1 MPGYKEISKL
11 KTELIDR
18 RESKIKG
25 SLTYQQNHLYE
36 SVVNDFVMVAK
47 DKVEGRPT
55 NLYALQRELK
65 RQYEL
70 SFPSVMQ
77 EAVKASSAI
86 NNLNLK
92 YFSTLVDTN
101 RLDEIAEKTDKV
113 VNKSLGI
120 DENGLLKENGF
131 IDKTLESKKV
141 QRMFVKEVN
150 NILDGSPDLALM
162 QHKLKEF
169 ITGTKQSTGLLER
182 YYRTFANDLL
192 ANIDRTGSLIYAN
205 ELELNNFYYAGG
217 IILSSRSF
225 CKSKNG
231 KIFTRSEAERWKDS
245 AFIRDMY
252 GANISDYEPLI
263 MMGGYGC
270 LHRPDWITSDIAKEM
285 KSKK

>member
-1 MPGYKEISKL
+1 MPKYKEISKL

-18 RESKIKG
+18 RESRIKG
-25 SLTYQQNHLYE
+25 SLTYQQDHLYE
-36 SVVNDFVMVAK
+36 SILTDFVMVAK
-47 DKVEGRPT
+47 TKIEGKPT

-65 RQYEL
+65 QQYEL
-70 SFPSVMQ
+70 NFPSVMQ
-77 EAVKASSAI
+77 ETVKASTAI
-86 NNLNLK
+86 TDLNLK
-92 YFSTLVDTN
+92 YFSTLLGSSDLDKIAVKTEKVIN
-101 RLDEIAEKTDKV
+101 R
-113 VNKSLGI
+113 SLGI
-120 DENGLLKENGF
+120 DENGILKPGGF

-141 QRMFVKEVN
+141 QRMFTKEVT
-150 NILDGSPDLALM
+150 NILAGNPDIGLM

-192 ANIDRTGSLIYAN
+192 ANIDRTGSLVYAN
-205 ELELNNFYYAGG
+205 ELELNDFYYAGG

-252 GANISDYEPLI
+252 GININDYEPLI

-270 LHRPDWITSDIAKEM
+270 LHRPDWITSEIAKKL